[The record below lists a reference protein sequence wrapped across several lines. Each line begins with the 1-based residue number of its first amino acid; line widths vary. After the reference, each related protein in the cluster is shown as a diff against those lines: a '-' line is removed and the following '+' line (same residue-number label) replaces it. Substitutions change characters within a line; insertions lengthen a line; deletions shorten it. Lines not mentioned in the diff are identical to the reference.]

1 MFAKKLF
8 KVCLKY
14 SKNYQDAQ
22 DTLQDSFLLI
32 FKNIKKFKHTGSF
45 EGWIKRITINVAL
58 KKFRDNSKTY
68 FDAIEDSQIPDETDD
83 NELYFDDNEL
93 NLNDLLFSIRE
104 LPPKYQLVFNLFV
117 LDQYSH
123 EEIAEILN
131 ISVGTSK
138 SNLSRA
144 RKLLRKKITAKLKS
158 EIL

>member
-68 FDAIEDSQIPDETDD
+68 FAAIEDSQIPDETDD

-93 NLNDLLFSIRE
+93 NLNAGH
-104 LPPKYQLVFNLFV
+104 Q
-117 LDQYSH
+117 
-123 EEIAEILN
+123 
-131 ISVGTSK
+131 
-138 SNLSRA
+138 
-144 RKLLRKKITAKLKS
+144 
-158 EIL
+158 

>member
-68 FDAIEDSQIPDETDD
+68 FAAIEDSQIPDETDD